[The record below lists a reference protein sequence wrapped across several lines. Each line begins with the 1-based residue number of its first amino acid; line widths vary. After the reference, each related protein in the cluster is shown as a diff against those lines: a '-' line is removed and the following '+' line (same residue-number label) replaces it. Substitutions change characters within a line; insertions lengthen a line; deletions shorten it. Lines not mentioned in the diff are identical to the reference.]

1 MIKLVKHVLG
11 ILFILFFSFNSFSQ
25 QPVPV
30 PLRRYR
36 PVYVQP
42 RQPGTR
48 IGPVA
53 TPGRKLENVKESYI
67 GRQLNLSSQQ
77 SKAFWP
83 LYRQYVQDMTAVR
96 IMRRQNNSPNSPNG
110 SVQLQKD
117 LEYETELVNIRKHY
131 LNEFLKILPPEKIS
145 QLYKAER
152 EFNDEMVRQ
161 LSERSI
167 RAGN

>member
-11 ILFILFFSFNSFSQ
+11 ILFILAFSFDCFSQ

-36 PVYVQP
+36 PVYVNP
-42 RQPGTR
+42 RQPGAR

-53 TPGRKLENVKESYI
+53 TPGRRLESVKESYI
-67 GRQLNLSSQQ
+67 GRQLNLTRPQAR
-77 SKAFWP
+77 AFWP

-96 IMRRQNNSPNSPNG
+96 IMRRQNNSPNAPNG

-131 LNEFLKILPPEKIS
+131 LDEFLRILPPEKIS
-145 QLYKAER
+145 QLYKAEK

>member
-11 ILFILFFSFNSFSQ
+11 ILFLLLFSFNSFSQ
-25 QPVPV
+25 QPVP
-30 PLRRYR
+30 LRRYK

-42 RQPGTR
+42 GQPGAR
-48 IGPVA
+48 IGPTA
-53 TPGRKLENVKESYI
+53 TPGRRLENVKESYI
-67 GRQLNLSSQQ
+67 GRRLNLTAAQ

-83 LYRQYVQDMTAVR
+83 LYRQYVQDMTAIR
-96 IMRRQNNSPNSPNG
+96 IMRRQNNSPNAPNG

-117 LEYETELVNIRKHY
+117 LEYETELVNVRKHY
-131 LNEFLKILPPEKIS
+131 LNEFLRILPPEKIS
-145 QLYKAER
+145 QLYKAEK